1 MKINKI
7 AILFRKVVMKNKK
20 IKISQKK
27 VSYSKFMDK
36 IEFYE
41 KIINK
46 TQVSVENYK
55 TNDIINASDFNIC
68 IQNLE
73 TIYEE
78 LKAIKICINIDK
90 TVSDQSVNN
99 LQKINDDLSVV
110 FKTFGTKKIFDLL
123 TICFGTNYINN
134 LYNDND
140 AITTAHINLI
150 KKYAHPVS
158 YKVIPWK
165 NEPKKTNTSNKI
177 IKNKI
182 IEDFM
187 IIEMG
192 QTFRLLMIYVSTTNN
207 FYCKSL
213 WYKISFSKLS
223 KKKILSSSIALSI
236 DDYFILL
243 V

>member
-46 TQVSVENYK
+46 TQISVENYK

-187 IIEMG
+187 IIEMSK
-192 QTFRLLMIYVSTTNN
+192 TLDCYDLCRTSDN
-207 FYCKSL
+207 FNCKTHGI
-213 WYKISFSKLS
+213 K
-223 KKKILSSSIALSI
+223 
-236 DDYFILL
+236 
-243 V
+243 